1 MKLSRKPDYE
11 SARQI
16 GKPVDRCAQGGD
28 LNMGIG
34 PGDCG
39 RLMSNDLHRH
49 DVASVRTFEQG
60 RRGMS
65 QTVKV
70 AGSWRSASEQVW

>member
-1 MKLSRKPDYE
+1 
-11 SARQI
+11 
-16 GKPVDRCAQGGD
+16 
-28 LNMGIG
+28 MGIG

-49 DVASVRTFEQG
+49 DVASARTFEQG